1 MQEAELEEKDAQ
13 GDYEKF
19 MTDAGNKRAEDSKA
33 MTDNEGALAETQE
46 SLVSNKELLK
56 NKKFEAM
63 ETDKYMGELHAE
75 CDWLLKFYDMRKE
88 ARVGEIDAMGKAK
101 DVLNGA

>member
-1 MQEAELEEKDAQ
+1 
-13 GDYEKF
+13 
-19 MTDAGNKRAEDSKA
+19 MTDD
-33 MTDNEGALAETQE
+33 EGALAETQE

-56 NKKFEAM
+56 NKKFESM

-75 CDWLLKFYDMRKE
+75 CDWLLKFYEMRKE

-101 DVLNGA
+101 DVLNGADYSM